1 MDKKY
6 FYKTL
11 NLYEEEPYLT
21 NSLSEMEAK
30 GWQLVSKKAL
40 KKSFSDKIILK
51 CSFKKKKYKNW
62 KSEFEISY
70 HFLRIENGKK
80 VVERNSI
87 ILEANSSDEASE
99 IIYLEFNNVLGFK
112 IDQVKKLWCH

>member
-1 MDKKY
+1 MDNKY

-30 GWQLVSKKAL
+30 GWQLVSREAI

-51 CSFKKKKYKNW
+51 CRFKKKKYKNW

-80 VVERNSI
+80 LVERNSI

-99 IIYLEFNNVLGFK
+99 IIYLEFNNVLDFK
-112 IDQVKKLWCH
+112 IDQIKKLWCH